1 MWRVPVTDVK
11 CWQCVFHDRLFTESV
26 YWVRSAGADYEST
39 HPMQP
44 TDRWRGEVWSVME
57 RVSTTLTSFLVFF
70 SGQFSSKTI
79 FLVDIFLR
87 LKEDN
92 HSKWHCLKNWD
103 QPNCQL
109 FYLKR
114 WYSTQIHVGPQ
125 RPRRWQTVSEVHNS
139 LMKHDVSVAV
149 RSMVPLPQMAQ
160 TTLKNFDGNS
170 A

>member
-1 MWRVPVTDVK
+1 MLSVGS
-11 CWQCVFHDRLFTESV
+11 VFFMIDCLLSQFTG
-26 YWVRSAGADYEST
+26 VRSTGADYEST

-44 TDRWRGEVWSVME
+44 TDRRRGEVWSVLKE
-57 RVSTTLTSFLVFF
+57 SPLPWPRFLVFC
-70 SGQFSSKTI
+70 KTI

-109 FYLKR
+109 FYIKKMIFNP
-114 WYSTQIHVGPQ
+114 IHVGPQ
-125 RPRRWQTVSEVHNS
+125 RPHWWQTVIKFTTLF

-149 RSMVPLPQMAQ
+149 RSMVPFATNAPNY
-160 TTLKNFDGNS
+160 LKNFDGNC

>member
-11 CWQCVFHDRLFTESV
+11 CWQCVFHDRLFTESGPRV
-26 YWVRSAGADYEST
+26 QPYMSIY
-39 HPMQP
+39 PMQP

-160 TTLKNFDGNS
+160 TTLKNFDGNC

>member
-1 MWRVPVTDVK
+1 MWRIPVTDVK
-11 CWQCVFHDRLFTESV
+11 CWKCVFHDRLFTESV
-26 YWVRSAGADYEST
+26 YWVRSTGADYEST

-57 RVSTTLTSFLVFF
+57 RVSTTLTSFLVFC
-70 SGQFSSKTI
+70 KTI

-109 FYLKR
+109 FYIKR

-125 RPRRWQTVSEVHNS
+125 RPRWWQTVSEVHNS

-160 TTLKNFDGNS
+160 TTLKNFDGNC